1 MILRLA
7 LLAPDIQQA
16 ILAGRQPPAF
26 NLERF
31 KKITV
36 PLAWSEQREVLGFSD
51 RAVPC
56 SVEEQ
61 GNAHFRWV
69 TLGICARK
77 LQPESQIGARTA
89 CCGPQIRIFPV
100 LPRLPGKPNRCRSP

>member
-36 PLAWSEQREVLGFSD
+36 PLAWSKQRKLLGFS
-51 RAVPC
+51 
-56 SVEEQ
+56 
-61 GNAHFRWV
+61 
-69 TLGICARK
+69 
-77 LQPESQIGARTA
+77 ES
-89 CCGPQIRIFPV
+89 PV
-100 LPRLPGKPNRCRSP
+100 S